1 MCLACKSR
9 KKLLKEIETQK
20 ERKKRLQDGRQRDRK
35 KGGRKTEN
43 DRPQI
48 KA

>member
-9 KKLLKEIETQK
+9 KRLLKEKETQK

-35 KGGRKTEN
+35 RDGRKTEN
-43 DRPQI
+43 DGPQI